1 MSSECRQGVL
11 RLQAWG
17 WGRLGRGGAR
27 LRRKTC
33 GQGLWWGQ
41 LSLRDQAEVG
51 RGMDGVAGGGVGT
64 PGWGRSLIRMNW
76 FVGGV
81 RSILV
86 RGVAGRRDQAG
97 VLSEVGGVGMGLS
110 LKGGWSFWPGS

>member
-11 RLQAWG
+11 RRPAWG

-41 LSLRDQAEVG
+41 LSLRDQVEVG
-51 RGMDGVAGGGVGT
+51 RGMDEAAGGEVGT
-64 PGWGRSLIRMNW
+64 PDWGRSLIRMNGLW
-76 FVGGV
+76 AGSGVFWLGVWQVGGI
-81 RSILV
+81 RLEYC
-86 RGVAGRRDQAG
+86 
-97 VLSEVGGVGMGLS
+97 LKWVGSV
-110 LKGGWSFWPGS
+110 WV